1 MIHPT
6 ALINSKQ
13 AQCYTRETE
22 THINTKPTSH
32 AHKPGQPPSLTPFF
46 LHLPSLIF
54 SLLHTHTAHNRS
66 PWPLPHD
73 LSSLLPWQES
83 SYEIRMTTGMTQS
96 VAVESLHRVKSKE
109 SVCVCAR

>member
-13 AQCYTRETE
+13 AQRYTRETE

-32 AHKPGQPPSLTPFF
+32 AHKPGQPPSLTPF
-46 LHLPSLIF
+46 SLCY
-54 SLLHTHTAHNRS
+54 THAAHNRS